1 MDRAIFYRQW
11 KLPCGPMIVASL
23 DNKLVMTDW
32 LNGWHHQTI
41 LNRFEKLLNLPFK
54 EATTAVIDC
63 AIDQLQE
70 YCEGKR
76 KQFDLPIELIGTPFQ
91 IKVWRALQTIAYGQ
105 CVSYADIARAI
116 GQPRAL
122 RAVGGA
128 VGQNP
133 LSIIVPCHRV
143 IGSNKTL
150 TGYGGGFEAK
160 RFLLNIE
167 GQRV

>member
-1 MDRAIFYRQW
+1 
-11 KLPCGPMIVASL
+11 MIDPHKPSLVASL
-23 DNKLVMTDW
+23 NNKLVMTDW

-41 LNRFEKLLNLPFK
+41 LNRLKKLINLPFK
-54 EATTAVIDC
+54 ESTTAVIDC
-63 AIDQLQE
+63 TIDQLQE

-105 CVSYADIARAI
+105 CVSYADIARTI

>member
-1 MDRAIFYRQW
+1 M
-11 KLPCGPMIVASL
+11 
-23 DNKLVMTDW
+23 
-32 LNGWHHQTI
+32 
-41 LNRFEKLLNLPFK
+41 
-54 EATTAVIDC
+54 
-63 AIDQLQE
+63 
-70 YCEGKR
+70 
-76 KQFDLPIELIGTPFQ
+76 PIERNGTHFK
-91 IKVWRALQTIAYGQ
+91 IKFWRALQTIAYGQ

>member
-1 MDRAIFYRQW
+1 MDKTIFYRQW
-11 KLPCGPMIVASL
+11 NLPCGPMIVASL
-23 DNKLVMTDW
+23 NNKLVMTDW
-32 LNGWHHQTI
+32 LKGWHHQTI
-41 LNRFEKLLNLPFK
+41 LNRFKKLINLPFK
-54 EATTAVIDC
+54 ESTTAVIDC
-63 AIDQLQE
+63 TIDQLQE

>member
-1 MDRAIFYRQW
+1 
-11 KLPCGPMIVASL
+11 MIVASL

-41 LNRFEKLLNLPFK
+41 LNRFKKLLNLPFK

-76 KQFDLPIELIGTPFQ
+76 KQFE
-91 IKVWRALQTIAYGQ
+91 Q
-105 CVSYADIARAI
+105 CVSYADIAQAI